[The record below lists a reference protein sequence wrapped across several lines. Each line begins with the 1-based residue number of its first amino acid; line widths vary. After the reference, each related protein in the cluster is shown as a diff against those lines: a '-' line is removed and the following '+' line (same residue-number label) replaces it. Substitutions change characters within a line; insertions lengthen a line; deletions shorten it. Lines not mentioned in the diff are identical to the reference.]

1 MAMQTVPDKPET
13 LGRTPSG
20 EVGLGASA
28 YPAGELETWK
38 EAGKR
43 ASAAMHARDWKQ
55 ADRLALVFVDLRP
68 DWPRGYELRHCAMT
82 RLGCPSAQ
90 VAEMLRRGIEMCA
103 GSQNIARLEDALA
116 NLQTEGFQHAEEVT
130 IAIEAR
136 AESSERKRVKFK
148 SKVKGLKLLAHE
160 LELVES
166 GQLVDITHSGS
177 SAIWLS
183 KDSAL
188 LEDESMALVYRP
200 MGDIECQHLLT
211 SGTLPDTQPYQTIVE
226 GKEGRIYAEKYLR
239 GHKSV
244 DSSPT
249 TVVEFAAP
257 RVLVQHLFA
266 MQSKNEDG
274 AISHGLGDK
283 GGQGLPLLNFSLQ
296 SGETTFRIVC
306 VKRFEKRATGAF
318 GAGRRKC

>member
-1 MAMQTVPDKPET
+1 MQTVPERPET
-13 LGRTPSG
+13 LYRTLSD
-20 EVGLGASA
+20 EFGLGASA
-28 YPAGELETWK
+28 YSVEELNAWRTAGQ
-38 EAGKR
+38 R
-43 ASAAMHARDWKQ
+43 ASSAMQARDWEQ
-55 ADRLALVFVDLRP
+55 ADRLAAVFVNLRP
-68 DWPRGYELRHCAMT
+68 DWPRGYELRRCAMT
-82 RLGCPSAQ
+82 RLGRPSAE
-90 VAEMLRRGIEMCA
+90 VSEMLRQGIERCA
-103 GSQNIARLEDALA
+103 GSRNSDRLEDALA
-116 NLQTEGFQHAEEVT
+116 HLQSERLQHADDVITEDDAGAKSVKL
-130 IAIEAR
+130 
-136 AESSERKRVKFK
+136 ERPKFK

-160 LELVES
+160 LGLVES

-183 KDSAL
+183 TESAL
-188 LEDESMALVYRP
+188 LEDDSKALVYRP
-200 MGDIECQHLLT
+200 MGDMECHHLLT

-257 RVLVQHLFA
+257 RGLVQHLFA

-283 GGQGLPLLNFSLQ
+283 GGRGLPLFNASLQ
-296 SGETTFRIVC
+296 SGETTFRIVL
-306 VKRFEKRATGAF
+306 VKRFAKRATGAF
-318 GAGRRKC
+318 GAGRRRC